1 MVNANQ
7 EPQRRGNNFAGVF
20 AGLLIGGLAGAAAM
34 LLLAPQSGE
43 DTRMQ
48 IQAKGIELRDRT
60 TGMIDE
66 ASAQVRS
73 NVSKITIGGLEK
85 IKEIRQHGQ
94 ELAVE
99 QLARVSEAA
108 QSGKKAIESSQV

>member
-1 MVNANQ
+1 MANANQ
-7 EPQRRGNNFAGVF
+7 EPREHKNNFGSVF

-43 DTRMQ
+43 DTRTQ
-48 IQAKGIELRDRT
+48 IQTKGNQLRDRT
-60 TGMIDE
+60 NEMLDDARE
-66 ASAQVRS
+66 QLRS
-73 NVSKITIGGLEK
+73 NASKITIGSLEK

-94 ELAVE
+94 ALAVE

-108 QSGKKAIESSQV
+108 QSGKKAIENSQG